1 MQCDEDDDDVDV
13 DDDDNEN
20 KICLQQKMQKKQRT
34 LQWKRMLQGVL
45 FFLQRQNDAHS
56 IVRCQALAPVL
67 KYLHLMGIE

>member
-45 FFLQRQNDAHS
+45 FLQRQNDAHS